1 VDEAEIP
8 VGVVDLDAVEMPITV
23 RHLEAAHLMTDLI
36 FAPQFARNG
45 TEGRSGFCSE

>member
-36 FAPQFARNG
+36 FAARNG